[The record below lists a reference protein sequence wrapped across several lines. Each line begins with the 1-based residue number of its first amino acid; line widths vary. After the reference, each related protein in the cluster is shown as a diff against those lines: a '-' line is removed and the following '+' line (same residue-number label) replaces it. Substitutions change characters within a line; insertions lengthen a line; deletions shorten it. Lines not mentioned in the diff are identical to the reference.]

1 MVSEQINYNLVQNK
15 LYLLGSNVTIA
26 SSSNNITIS
35 STDSVTSYTDLTNI
49 LDGIVSQSSQVINTF
64 TK

>member
-1 MVSEQINYNLVQNK
+1 MFSEQINYNLVQNK
-15 LYLLGSNVTIA
+15 PVFIGNNVTKA

-49 LDGIVSQSSQVINTF
+49 PDGIVSQSSQVVLTF